1 MSKLHILLLAAGASS
16 RMGSPKQLLE
26 WGGKTLLEHQ
36 VDTLNNLGHPV
47 SVVLGS
53 HADSITQRTSINATI
68 LNNHDWHNGIGTSIA
83 LGVQTL
89 IRNFPEIEG
98 FMVTLVDQPLL
109 EEQDYRN
116 LIDSFQP
123 GKKMIVVSSSSEGIW
138 SVPVLFDASYLEE
151 LQSLDGDKGAMGI
164 IRSHNEKVKLVNCSK
179 LEDIDDTED
188 YQRLLARFNHRS

>member
-36 VDTLNNLGHPV
+36 VDTLKNLGHPV

-68 LNNHDWHNGIGTSIA
+68 LHNPDWHNGIGTSIA
-83 LGVQTL
+83 LGVQSL
-89 IRNFPEIEG
+89 LRNYPETDG

-109 EEQDYRN
+109 EEQDYGN

-123 GKKMIVVSSSSEGIW
+123 GKGMIIVSRSSEGIW

-164 IRSHNEKVKLVNCSK
+164 IRSHSEKVKLVNCSN

-188 YQRLLARFNHRS
+188 YKRILARFNHRS